1 MQHAQRALII
11 NVRYDVYIITCLNNY
26 TKKFQNDI
34 LCLQKIDMK
43 EFSEYTLFGVI
54 VHIGGLSGGHYYTY
68 VKRLDDEQWDLC
80 DDSYVKRV
88 DLKDVISC
96 NAYVLFYHKCP
107 RDTVC

>member
-1 MQHAQRALII
+1 MLKGVDNKRNMMYILLHVSITLQR
-11 NVRYDVYIITCLNNY
+11 NF
-26 TKKFQNDI
+26 KMI

-43 EFSEYTLFGVI
+43 EFSKYTLFGVI

-68 VKRLDDEQWDLC
+68 VKRLDDDQWDLC

-96 NAYVLFYHKCP
+96 NAYVLFYHKCK
-107 RDTVC
+107 RDTAC